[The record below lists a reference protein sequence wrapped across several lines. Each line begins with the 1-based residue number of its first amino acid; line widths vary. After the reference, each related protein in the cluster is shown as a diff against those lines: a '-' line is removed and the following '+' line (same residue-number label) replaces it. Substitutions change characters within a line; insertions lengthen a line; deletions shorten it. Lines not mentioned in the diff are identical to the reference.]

1 MNPRGKKRRDRK
13 KVCPR
18 RDTLKSDWLPSIREA
33 LTAIN
38 RAVAARLEGDPAGFS
53 ALGAD
58 RLKHLALGIAAARIS
73 FSGIAAGL
81 AALRLVGESFFGV
94 EFLLAGSELKFVSA
108 VFANECFVVV
118 HEIPL

>member
-1 MNPRGKKRRDRK
+1 MLLELQKKRAPKGRALRA
-13 KVCPR
+13 
-18 RDTLKSDWLPSIREA
+18 TELPSIREA

-38 RAVAARLEGDPAGFS
+38 RAVAARLEGNPAGFS

-58 RLKHLALGIAAARIS
+58 RLKHLALGISAARIS
-73 FSGIAAGL
+73 FSGIAAGF

-94 EFLLAGSELKFVSA
+94 EFLLAGSELEFVSA